1 MEYKDLV
8 DQLKE
13 SYRQI
18 FAEQSAA
25 GLLSW
30 AQTKVSNPE
39 ELVSPTIPFVGKNYV
54 AQKTK
59 VLLYASAENLA
70 KYNGHIDNDDIA
82 INRHRKWFDD
92 SVEKKF
98 FPNVHIAPISDGSL
112 LIVLRYM
119 CEKLGIDMPETPKEF
134 EEAIAFANFG
144 KFSINKTSKDYPK
157 DKTKLDCCLPYVKRD
172 LEVLQPDII
181 VMFKS
186 IYKTEKESI
195 TAIKGKAEIRR
206 IYQINVG
213 NVNRIIAP
221 KFILKDQSEL
231 SSVIRDWYDEQHFKE
246 NGFTGVSRKNF
257 LSVFTY
263 LDEKVLNA

>member
-70 KYNGHIDNDDIA
+70 KHNGHIDNDDIA

-92 SVEKKF
+92 S
-98 FPNVHIAPISDGSL
+98 
-112 LIVLRYM
+112 
-119 CEKLGIDMPETPKEF
+119 
-134 EEAIAFANFG
+134 EAG
-144 KFSINKTSKDYPK
+144 H
-157 DKTKLDCCLPYVKRD
+157 L
-172 LEVLQPDII
+172 
-181 VMFKS
+181 
-186 IYKTEKESI
+186 SI
-195 TAIKGKAEIRR
+195 TRFD
-206 IYQINVG
+206 NDLSL
-213 NVNRIIAP
+213 
-221 KFILKDQSEL
+221 FILDAE
-231 SSVIRDWYDEQHFKE
+231 
-246 NGFTGVSRKNF
+246 
-257 LSVFTY
+257 
-263 LDEKVLNA
+263 